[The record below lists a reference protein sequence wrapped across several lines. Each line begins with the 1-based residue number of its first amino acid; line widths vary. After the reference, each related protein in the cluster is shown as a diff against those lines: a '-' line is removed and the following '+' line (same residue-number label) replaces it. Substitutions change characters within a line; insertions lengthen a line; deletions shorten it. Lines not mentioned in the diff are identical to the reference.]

1 MFSAPEFPVFK
12 SELIVKQINVI
23 AVFDLEDETDIS
35 SYGTGEGGIVIG
47 TKGSQTYNSTN

>member
-35 SYGTGEGGIVIG
+35 SHGTGEGGTVI
-47 TKGSQTYNSTN
+47 KRFSNIQQL